1 MNPVKNKFLN
11 CFNET
16 FNQKNLNESTCFKSQ
31 NLSMIDLIF
40 TNHRRSFMKT
50 AVLETGI
57 SDHHKMIF
65 SILKHTFAKRP
76 PKTISYRDLKNFD
89 Q

>member
-1 MNPVKNKFLN
+1 
-11 CFNET
+11 
-16 FNQKNLNESTCFKSQ
+16 
-31 NLSMIDLIF
+31 MIDLIF